1 MGDDNGRDVAVP
13 RCGFGRDRVRVPVSV
28 ATLVFTS
35 DARLHV
41 AQDFHGIVFC
51 LAGLRCN
58 LFVLHLMALHD
69 LGIRIEEN
77 ETRGCRPDK
86 GISD

>member
-1 MGDDNGRDVAVP
+1 
-13 RCGFGRDRVRVPVSV
+13 
-28 ATLVFTS
+28 
-35 DARLHV
+35 
-41 AQDFHGIVFC
+41 VFC

-86 GISD
+86 GS